1 MLFANTDTGWYECSI
16 NKSKEKLILIF
27 KQGKVQGTHRKLI
40 LLAALK
46 RKSNEVTSFNLT
58 VTIQENPYL
67 TKPINNQ
74 LRTAQQKRNFHG
86 AELFPLR
93 IINIKENKPQNVIR
107 AAEACISEREI
118 SVFRMKR
125 ASANFT
131 RTMPV
136 LVALEFA
143 LQFQRA
149 MAYGTST
156 HRINCTAKLLICEST
171 GDGNICT
178 SK

>member
-1 MLFANTDTGWYECSI
+1 VLFANTDTGWYECSI

-27 KQGKVQGTHRKLI
+27 KQGKVQGTHRKLS
-40 LLAALK
+40 LLAAVK

-74 LRTAQQKRNFHG
+74 FTTAQQKRNFHG

-93 IINIKENKPQNVIR
+93 FINIKENKPQNVIR

-136 LVALEFA
+136 LVALDSK
-143 LQFQRA
+143 QFQRA

-171 GDGNICT
+171 GEGGW
-178 SK
+178 KYLHF